1 MAPLDQLPVF
11 EIEEAHNRKL
21 VIPQSSAILRYL
33 GMLGGMYPEDPAEAL
48 IVDSICECVSDAL
61 RQIEIS
67 MRSSSRS
74 ILEFKSFTD
83 EECAQI
89 RVRLAE
95 DEEHGARKVS
105 ELRSAVKGSVFAH
118 LVYFYTFTHEKMLF
132 SIVSYLLR
140 AKA

>member
-21 VIPQSSAILRYL
+21 VVPQSSAILRYL

-48 IVDSICECVSDAL
+48 IVDSICECASDAL
-61 RQIEIS
+61 RQIEVS

-83 EECAQI
+83 EECEQI
-89 RVRLAE
+89 RMRLAE
-95 DEEHGARKVS
+95 DEEHGVRKVCKLQS
-105 ELRSAVKGSVFAH
+105 SVKSRAIAH
-118 LVYFYTFTHEKMLF
+118 L
-132 SIVSYLLR
+132 LLHS
-140 AKA
+140 